1 MNCIQY
7 HKKEAVGGRQASC
20 FRIIFSALLN
30 RYGRN
35 QISHCQGVFAL
46 VNYGLAESGFL
57 CLVGQR
63 RLHRV
68 WYIARGLRHFPHD
81 KSEIRCGDQRGG
93 VGVDIPLLCAQ
104 QTVCRFISGGN
115 GAHTMTVSLKG
126 SIFSHHGGTGQMGSR
141 PVWFKR
147 RAQFVGRNYALS
159 LSTMRYIAD
168 THQPSAAGY
177 RSRCYVRPVSRF
189 LLFSSYQEMKS
200 AAGIGLA

>member
-1 MNCIQY
+1 MGNRPCEVWI
-7 HKKEAVGGRQASC
+7 KLERLRDELVSNTIKGSSEGRQASC
-20 FRIIFSALLN
+20 SRIIFSALLN

-35 QISHCQGVFAL
+35 HISHCQRVFAL
-46 VNYGLAESGFL
+46 VNYGLAEGGFL

-115 GAHTMTVSLKG
+115 GIHTMTVSLKG
-126 SIFSHHGGTGQMGSR
+126 SIFQSPWRYWPDGGPPGVVQTQSAVCW
-141 PVWFKR
+141 PIHCSLFIH
-147 RAQFVGRNYALS
+147 YAL
-159 LSTMRYIAD
+159 
-168 THQPSAAGY
+168 Y
-177 RSRCYVRPVSRF
+177 R
-189 LLFSSYQEMKS
+189 
-200 AAGIGLA
+200 